1 MNIFLLSF
9 ILTPPCSYDCKSW
22 SIPSGISTRS
32 TNQGNGSCIY
42 QLMLKQPQVLPYP
55 EFSDNPPSI
64 STPEQVQHN
73 EASTDIPSAPSTS
86 IAIVEKCKHCLSD
99 IDLLG
104 QPMLSKPTKAP
115 TQSTRR
121 DKKSSIAKEKQL
133 DSNSNHDDDINM
145 L

>member
-1 MNIFLLSF
+1 
-9 ILTPPCSYDCKSW
+9 
-22 SIPSGISTRS
+22 
-32 TNQGNGSCIY
+32 
-42 QLMLKQPQVLPYP
+42 MLKQPQVLPYP